1 MRTAS
6 LRNLVLGLFIALLVS
21 VPAGSAWQLAS
32 PAGVVTPTVVC
43 DDTQCH

>member
-21 VPAGSAWQLAS
+21 VPTSSAWQLAS
-32 PAGVVTPTVVC
+32 PTGVIAPTVVC
-43 DDTQCH
+43 DDTHCH

>member
-6 LRNLVLGLFIALLVS
+6 LRNLVLGMFIALLAA
-21 VPAGSAWQLAS
+21 VPASNAWQSAA
-32 PAGVVTPTVVC
+32 PVGAITPTVIC